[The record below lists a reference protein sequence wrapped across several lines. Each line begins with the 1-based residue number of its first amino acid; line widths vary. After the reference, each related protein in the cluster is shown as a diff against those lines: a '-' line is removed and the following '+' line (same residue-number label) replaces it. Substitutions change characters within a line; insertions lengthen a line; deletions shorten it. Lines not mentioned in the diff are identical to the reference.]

1 MLVQCSLWSIS
12 LWNWSWHS
20 SVGIVTKLWTL
31 PSRYRGYV
39 LGSGMIFVACPKLP
53 DFFLGHIQPPIQ
65 CVKGAFFLR
74 VNWPESDPND
84 IWCRGQECVELHLH
98 SLTARRDSFVF
109 LNLYVIF
116 PATCRFSLYVSIF
129 CPVFWS
135 DTVVIEISVPTSAA
149 IEGTSIQGQA
159 VQDLQLGLIDPEGEV
174 MTILR

>member
-1 MLVQCSLWSIS
+1 MDFALEV
-12 LWNWSWHS
+12 SWVRS
-20 SVGIVTKLWTL
+20 WQWYDICRLSKAPRL
-31 PSRYRGYV
+31 
-39 LGSGMIFVACPKLP
+39 
-53 DFFLGHIQPPIQ
+53 FLGHTQPRIQ
-65 CVKGAFFLR
+65 CVQGAFFLR

-98 SLTARRDSFVF
+98 SLMARRDSFVF

-116 PATCRFSLYVSIF
+116 PATCRFFPIFSIF

-135 DTVVIEISVPTSAA
+135 EIIVVEISVPTSAA

-174 MTILR
+174 MTTLR